1 MKIALSSL
9 LILLGFITAY
19 SLVFAEEDMEKTE
32 TTTKE
37 EKQSSEPKNNNS
49 IEEFVPSEEVSIDK
63 PVAFPVDI

>member
-37 EKQSSEPKNNNS
+37 EKQSSESKSNNS